1 MTSPQAL
8 ELAYRECEAITR
20 REAKNFA
27 YGIRLL
33 HPPERRALS
42 AVYAL
47 ARRID
52 DIGDGDEPPEH
63 RLEGLAGVHKQLGEL
78 GELGELGAHGEL
90 GNDPVLVAIADA
102 RSRYD
107 LPMDAFDD
115 LVDGCEMDVAGT
127 TYATIDDLV
136 VYCRRVAGSIGR
148 LSLAV
153 FGAAG
158 APGACGL
165 ADDLGVALQL
175 TNILRD
181 VKEDKRRGRVYLPA
195 SDAAALS
202 SPPDLSDDESLG
214 RLVAFECTRAEEWF
228 ERGLKL
234 LPLLDRRSRA
244 CVGAMAG
251 IYHRLLKRIAR
262 DPMAVTRKRV
272 SVPAS
277 EKLWVAMS
285 CLVSPLG
292 AVAPDHVQGT
302 S

>member
-1 MTSPQAL
+1 MTDPTSAPTL
-8 ELAYRECEAITR
+8 EEAYRHCEAITA

-33 HPPERRALS
+33 HVPERRALS

-52 DIGDGDEPPEH
+52 DIGDGAAPPDTK
-63 RLEGLAGVHKQLGEL
+63 LEALTSVRKDLASLQ
-78 GELGELGAHGEL
+78 
-90 GNDPVLVAIADA
+90 DPTDDLVLTAVADA
-102 RSRYD
+102 ARRYD
-107 LPMDAFDD
+107 LPIDAFVD
-115 LVDGCEMDVAGT
+115 LVDGCEMDLSGT
-127 TYATIDDLV
+127 TYETIDDLV
-136 VYCRRVAGSIGR
+136 VYCRRVAGSVGR

-153 FGAAG
+153 FGASGRPG
-158 APGACGL
+158 APGL

-181 VKEDKRRGRVYLPA
+181 VREDGRRGRVYLPA
-195 SDAAALS
+195 QDARRCDC
-202 SPPDLSDDESLG
+202 PPDLSDTAGVG

-228 ERGLKL
+228 ARGLQL

-251 IYHRLLKRIAR
+251 IYHRLLHRISL
-262 DPMAVTRKRV
+262 DPMAVTRGRV

-277 EKLWVAMS
+277 EKLWVAVTS
-285 CLVSPLG
+285 LVAG
-292 AVAPDHVQGT
+292 GGRGVRVGGHAAVG

>member
-1 MTSPQAL
+1 MTTPVPV
-8 ELAYRECEAITR
+8 ETAYRECETITR
-20 REAKNFA
+20 HEAKNFA

-33 HPPERRALS
+33 HPPERRAMS

-52 DIGDGDEPPEH
+52 DIGDGDQPPE
-63 RLEGLAGVHKQLGEL
+63 RKLEGLAAVRKQLDSVGEPTD
-78 GELGELGAHGEL
+78 
-90 GNDPVLVAIADA
+90 DPVLVAIGDA
-102 RSRYD
+102 KERYG
-107 LPMDAFDD
+107 LPMDAFGD

-127 TYATIDDLV
+127 TYGTIDELV

-148 LSLAV
+148 LSLAI

-158 APGACGL
+158 EPGANGL

-181 VKEDKRRGRVYLPA
+181 VKEDGERGRVYLPA
-195 SDAAALS
+195 ADAEANGCPA
-202 SPPDLSDDESLG
+202 DLSDDEALG
-214 RLVAFECTRAEEWF
+214 RLVAFECDRAETWF
-228 ERGLKL
+228 ERGFRL
-234 LPLLDRRSRA
+234 LPMLDRRSQA

-251 IYHRLLKRIAR
+251 IYHRLLRRIAR
-262 DPMAVTRKRV
+262 DPMAVTRGRV

-285 CLVSPLG
+285 CLVSSGPPG
-292 AVAPDHVQGT
+292 AARAGGGR
-302 S
+302 

>member
-63 RLEGLAGVHKQLGEL
+63 RLEGLAGVRKQL
-78 GELGELGAHGEL
+78 GELGELGAHGEP

-195 SDAAALS
+195 SDAAAMG
-202 SPPDLSDDESLG
+202 SPPDLSDDGSLG

-228 ERGLKL
+228 ERGLTL
-234 LPLLDRRSRA
+234 LPLLDRRSQA

-251 IYHRLLKRIAR
+251 IYHRLLRRIAR
-262 DPMAVTRKRV
+262 DPMAVTRGRV

-285 CLVSPLG
+285 CLVSPRG
-292 AVAPDHVQGT
+292 AVAPAHVEGT